1 MQHTPKAFRVI
12 TPLLALGL
20 SIAFA
25 AGISGSSSLNDPLY
39 PWMGNGGYDAKHYTI
54 DLRVP
59 ADHKTVEGMTVMEA
73 TATEDLSS
81 FNLDLG
87 SLQVKSVL
95 VNGARAN
102 FNHDDP
108 ELTITPSETIS
119 KGSSFRVQVVYM
131 GTPGSKARPDEFGG
145 WQITPTGLTAFA
157 QPTSLLQWAA
167 VNDHPADK
175 ATFTFRLTA
184 PANEQAIAN
193 GIFVTRRENN
203 DGTATSFYK
212 ISEPTTSYMPVLAFG
227 QYKLVEGGT
236 VNGGLLGQVRIR
248 NYLAPGTASYYD
260 SSFAKAGDMIRFFGE
275 KLGAYPFR
283 EYGIITHDVEA
294 SFALENQTL
303 SSFPAKFEGFGEMP
317 AEEASAVI
325 EEIYAHELAHQW
337 FGALVS
343 YQDHSQIFIHEG
355 FAEFLGRFW
364 SQHSNGRKLEEVTKG
379 DYGFMLYAKEG
390 GYFQFSKADYV
401 NTLKGP
407 GFKIKPDFVFDA
419 AKVGQALDLIFS
431 GTLPAASRASII
443 EKATSEAN
451 GGLNIEQLTNE
462 IAQLPFTK
470 IAVTRRINREVRRLA
485 DPSLESVK
493 ASPVPGTIKAGDNPF
508 DGNVY
513 NRGSATLYALYLK
526 VGEDTFFKILRTY
539 LERHHFANATNED
552 FLRVVAELGGADAR
566 ALTERWLFD
575 ERVPDFPELGVKA
588 EDFKLGADF
597 K

>member
-1 MQHTPKAFRVI
+1 MQ
-12 TPLLALGL
+12 
-20 SIAFA
+20 
-25 AGISGSSSLNDPLY
+25 
-39 PWMGNGGYDAKHYTI
+39 
-54 DLRVP
+54 
-59 ADHKTVEGMTVMEA
+59 A
-73 TATEDLSS
+73 TATDDLSS

-87 SLQVKSVL
+87 SLEVDNVI
-95 VNGARAN
+95 VNGARAR
-102 FNHDDP
+102 FQHDDP
-108 ELTITPSETIS
+108 ELTITPNETIS
-119 KGSSFRVQVVYM
+119 KGSSFRVQVVYH

-145 WQITPTGLTAFA
+145 WTITKTGLTAFA

-184 PANEQAIAN
+184 PADEQAVAN

-212 ISEPTTSYMPVLAFG
+212 ISEPTTSYMPVIAFG

-275 KLGAYPFR
+275 KLGTYPFR
-283 EYGIITHDVEA
+283 EYGIITHDIEA
-294 SFALENQTL
+294 GFALENQTL
-303 SSFPAKFEGFGEMP
+303 SSFPAKFQGFDKMP
-317 AEEASAVI
+317 AEDASAQT
-325 EEIYAHELAHQW
+325 EEVYAHELAHQW

-355 FAEFLGRFW
+355 FAEFLGRLW
-364 SQHSNGRKLEEVTKG
+364 SQHSKYRTLEEATKD
-379 DYGFMLYAKEG
+379 DYGFMLHAKEG
-390 GYFQFSKADYV
+390 GYFEFDKASLV
-401 NTLKGP
+401 NVLKSP
-407 GFKIKPDFVFDA
+407 GFKIKPDFIFDA

-443 EKATSEAN
+443 EKAATGPN
-451 GGLNIEQLTNE
+451 PGLNIEQLTNE
-462 IAQLPFTK
+462 IGQLPFTK
-470 IAVTRRINREVRRLA
+470 VAVTRRINREVRRLA
-485 DPSLESVK
+485 DPSLAPVQP
-493 ASPVPGTIKAGDNPF
+493 SPVPGTIKPGDDPF

-513 NRGSATLYALYLK
+513 SRGSATLHALYLK
-526 VGEDTFFKILRTY
+526 IGEETFFKILRTY
-539 LERHHFANATNED
+539 LERHRFAYATNED
-552 FLRVVAELGGADAR
+552 FLKVVAELGGADAR

-575 ERVPDFPELGVKA
+575 ERLPDFPELGIKA
-588 EDFKLGADF
+588 DDYKLGADF

>member
-1 MQHTPKAFRVI
+1 MQHTPKALRLI
-12 TPLLALGL
+12 TPLVALGV
-20 SIAFA
+20 SVAFA

-39 PWMGNGGYDAKHYTI
+39 PWMGNGGYDAQHYTI

-59 ADHKTVEGMTVMEA
+59 ADHKTVKGMTVMQA
-73 TATEDLSS
+73 TATDDLSS

-87 SLQVKSVL
+87 SLEVDAVI
-95 VNGARAN
+95 VNGTRAA
-102 FNHDDP
+102 FKHDDP
-108 ELTITPSETIS
+108 ELTITPGETIS
-119 KGSSFRVQVVYM
+119 KGSSFRVQVVYH

-145 WQITPTGLTAFA
+145 WQVTATGMMAFA
-157 QPTSLLQWAA
+157 QPTSVLQWAA
-167 VNDHPADK
+167 INDHPADK

-184 PANEQAIAN
+184 PSSEQAIAN

-212 ISEPTTSYMPVLAFG
+212 ISEPTTSYMPVMAFG

-236 VNGGLLGQVRIR
+236 VNGGIGNVRIR
-248 NYLAPGTASYYD
+248 NYVAPGTASYYD

-303 SSFPAKFEGFGEMP
+303 SSFPAKFQGFDQMP
-317 AEEASAVI
+317 AEDASAQI
-325 EEIYAHELAHQW
+325 EEVYAHELAHQW

-355 FAEFLGRFW
+355 FAEFLGRLW
-364 SQHSNGRKLEEVTKG
+364 SQHSKYRTLEEATKD

-390 GYFQFSKADYV
+390 GYFEFDKAGLV
-401 NTLKGP
+401 NALKSP
-407 GFKIKPDFVFDA
+407 AFKIKPDFVFDA

-431 GTLPAASRASII
+431 GTLPAAARASIL
-443 EKATSEAN
+443 ERAAT
-451 GGLNIEQLTNE
+451 GLNIEQLTNE

-470 IAVTRRINREVRRLA
+470 VAVTRRINREVRRLA
-485 DPSLESVK
+485 DPSLEPIQP
-493 ASPVPGTIKAGDNPF
+493 SPVPGTIKAGDNPF

-513 NRGSATLYALYLK
+513 ARGSATLHALYLK
-526 VGEDTFFKILRTY
+526 VGEETFFKILRTY
-539 LERHHFANATNED
+539 LDRHRFANATNED
-552 FLRVVAELGGADAR
+552 FLKVVAELGGSEAR

-575 ERVPDFPELGVKA
+575 ERLPDFPELGIKA
-588 EDFKLGADF
+588 EDYKLGADF

>member
-1 MQHTPKAFRVI
+1 MRHTRKTFRFI
-12 TPLLALGL
+12 APLLAVGL

-39 PWMGNGGYDAKHYTI
+39 PWMGNGGYDAEHYTI

-59 ADHKTVEGMTVMEA
+59 ADHKTVQGMTVMQA
-73 TATEDLSS
+73 TATDDLSS

-87 SLQVKSVL
+87 SLQVKSVS
-95 VNGARAN
+95 VDGTRAT
-102 FNHDDP
+102 FQHDDP

-119 KGSSFRVQVVYM
+119 KGSSFRVQVVYQ
-131 GTPGSKARPDEFGG
+131 GAPGSKSRPDEFGG
-145 WQITPTGLTAFA
+145 WTITKTGLTAFA

-227 QYKLVEGGT
+227 QYKLVEGGVIT
-236 VNGGLLGQVRIR
+236 VGGGKVRIR

-260 SSFAKAGDMIRFFGE
+260 SSFAKAGEMIRFFSD

-283 EYGIITHDVEA
+283 EYGIITHDIEA
-294 SFALENQTL
+294 GFALENQTL
-303 SSFPAKFEGFGEMP
+303 SSFPAKFEGFGDMP
-317 AEEASAVI
+317 AEEASGQI

-364 SQHSNGRKLEEVTKG
+364 SQHSNGRKLADVTKD

-390 GYFQFSKADYV
+390 GYFEFDKAV
-401 NTLKGP
+401 LLNTLKGRA
-407 GFKIKPDFVFDA
+407 FNIKPDFIFDA

-431 GTLPAASRASII
+431 GTLPAASRASIL
-443 EKATSEAN
+443 EKAAS
-451 GGLNIEQLTNE
+451 GLNIEQLANE
-462 IAQLPFTK
+462 INQLPFTK
-470 IAVTRRINREVRRLA
+470 VAVTRRINREVRRLA
-485 DPSLESVK
+485 DPNLEPVQP
-493 ASPVPGTIKAGDNPF
+493 SPVPGTIKPGDDPF
-508 DGNVY
+508 NGNVY
-513 NRGSATLYALYLK
+513 ARGSATLHALYLK
-526 VGEDTFFKILRTY
+526 VGEETFFKILRTY
-539 LERHHFANATNED
+539 LERHRFANATNED
-552 FLRVVAELGGADAR
+552 FLKVVAELGGAEAR

-575 ERVPDFPELGVKA
+575 ERVPDFPELGIKA
-588 EDFKLGADF
+588 EDYKLGADF

>member
-1 MQHTPKAFRVI
+1 MEHPGKSFRVI

-20 SIAFA
+20 SVAFA
-25 AGISGSSSLNDPLY
+25 AGISGSPSLNDPLY

-59 ADHKTVEGMTVMEA
+59 ADHKTVKGMTVMQA
-73 TATEDLSS
+73 TATDDLSS

-87 SLQVKSVL
+87 SLEVDNVL
-95 VNGARAN
+95 VNGIRAG
-102 FNHDDP
+102 FKHDDP
-108 ELTITPSETIS
+108 ELTITPSSPIS
-119 KGSSFRVQVVYM
+119 KGSSFRVQVVYQ
-131 GTPGSKARPDEFGG
+131 GTPGSKSRPDEFGG
-145 WQITPTGLTAFA
+145 WTITKTGLTAFA

-203 DGTATSFYK
+203 DGSATSFYK

-236 VNGGLLGQVRIR
+236 VNGGSLGQVRIR
-248 NYLAPGTASYYD
+248 NYLAPNTASYYD
-260 SSFAKAGDMIRFFGE
+260 SSFTKAGEMIRFFGE

-283 EYGIITHDVEA
+283 EYGIITHDIEA
-294 SFALENQTL
+294 GFALENQTL
-303 SSFPAKFEGFGEMP
+303 SSFPAKFQGFDQMP
-317 AEEASAVI
+317 AAEASAVI

-364 SQHSNGRKLEEVTKG
+364 SQHSKYRTLEEATKD

-390 GYFQFSKADYV
+390 GYFEFDKAV
-401 NTLKGP
+401 LLNTLKGRA
-407 GFKIKPDFVFDA
+407 FNIKPDFIFDA

-431 GTLPAASRASII
+431 GTLPAASRASIL
-443 EKATSEAN
+443 EKAAS
-451 GGLNIEQLTNE
+451 GLNIEQLANE
-462 IAQLPFTK
+462 INQLPFTK
-470 IAVTRRINREVRRLA
+470 VAVTRRINREVRRLA
-485 DPSLESVK
+485 DPNLEPVQP
-493 ASPVPGTIKAGDNPF
+493 SPVPGTIKPGDDPF
-508 DGNVY
+508 NGNVY
-513 NRGSATLYALYLK
+513 ARGAATLHALYLK
-526 VGEDTFFKILRTY
+526 VGEETFFKMLRTY
-539 LERHHFANATNED
+539 LDRHRFANATNED
-552 FLRVVAELGGADAR
+552 FLKVVAELGGADAR

-575 ERVPDFPELGVKA
+575 ERLPDFPELGIKA
-588 EDFKLGADF
+588 EDYKLGADF